1 MKVKLTLG
9 LTILI
14 NLLCYCQD
22 LPKIIKPS
30 PEAANLSRYADVP
43 VSLYTGKP
51 QISFPL
57 YTLKCGSLELPIS
70 LSYYA
75 SGVKVEDYPTWAGIG
90 WALNAGGVITRVVAN
105 NGTYLSTPSNN
116 LPISGTVEE
125 QYGKLLNLVEHPEK
139 SHIIYHY
146 NFLQYSGSFQGNT
159 FRKHTNLRAEFSTD
173 YNFITIIDDNGI
185 KYYFETQWGLL
196 NQVQTDYYLTKIE
209 SADKSNT
216 INFEYIRGDYY
227 YQNPHISKFYILTSN
242 GAGYAQDSEAVYG
255 HKESG
260 VLLSR
265 IYTSNN
271 DSVEFIKKD
280 IYQFGGPNS
289 LDKYRKALDSIV
301 VYHDNYK
308 SSSFH
313 FKTNNIQT
321 TKIYSPYP
329 DQPSF
334 LYSEN
339 KGMNYRLYLDGFE
352 KIDALGNIVDSHSF
366 EYYGRTSEGKD
377 LLPNRFSRAQDL
389 GGFYNG
395 QDSNSTLIPPLNE
408 TLRPDDSGLSD
419 SNLYNNGFVS
429 PVNIPGAN
437 RNPNLEYMQMG
448 TLKSIKYPTGG
459 LAKFYYS
466 QMENPLTLEPFWGL
480 KIDKIEYL
488 NSDGSL
494 QKRKNYDYQ
503 NPVLGYPIPSF
514 WHYTL
519 KHRDYNDITPFRLI
533 CQASSSYMD
542 CTVYNSTDSYTFA
555 IKLSPDPVN
564 DQGLDQGPMIGYGLV
579 REYEEGN
586 GHTKYEFSI
595 DGAYDYQAKDHYV
608 QISQFYDGFPR
619 ESLVMKNS
627 WPLGP
632 FMDNN
637 WKMGTLLNKA
647 TYKEDGTKKQDI
659 RYHYSY
665 DILKT
670 IPGINIYSIPKYTS
684 NGGYVAHNSF
694 YYHYFAYLSV
704 WERLDSVT
712 ETIDNVTKVT
722 NYIYDERKQ
731 VSQISTVKSNGDSF
745 KTNFKYPYNYS
756 SNVYNNMVSRNI
768 IAPVI
773 EKTEKINN
781 YQVKLL
787 KTNYSFWKPDPSNS
801 NLNMLTSNDLTNHIY
816 PSSVE
821 VQSDESPIETRL
833 NYNSYDNKGN
843 ITSVSKI
850 NDVETIYIWGY
861 NEQYPIAKIENAT
874 YSQVSSKVANLQ
886 LKSNQDNDR
895 AVDIINS
902 NGSINYQGNE
912 GVLRSA
918 LADLRDFLS
927 DAMVTT
933 YTYDPLIGITS
944 MTDPKGYTIYYE
956 YDSFN
961 RLKQVK
967 NQDGKILSANNYH
980 YKN

>member
-1 MKVKLTLG
+1 MKNKLNL
-9 LTILI
+9 ILI
-14 NLLCYCQD
+14 LLSNLLVYSQN
-22 LPKIIKPS
+22 LPKIIQPS
-30 PEAANLSRYADVP
+30 PEAANLSRYADIP

-51 QISFPL
+51 QIDFPL
-57 YTLKCGSLELPIS
+57 HTLECGNLKLPIS

-75 SGVKVEDYPTWAGIG
+75 SGVKVEDYSTWAGIG
-90 WALNAGGVITRVVAN
+90 WALNAGGVISRVVAN
-105 NGTYLSTPSNN
+105 NGTYLSSLSNN

-125 QYGKLLNLVEHPEK
+125 QYGKFLNLVEHPEN
-139 SHIIYHY
+139 SHFIYHY

-159 FRKHTNLRAEFSTD
+159 FRKHTNLKFEFSTD
-173 YNFITIIDDNGI
+173 YNSIIITDDNGI
-185 KYYFETQWGLL
+185 KYYFECKNSLYDI
-196 NQVQTDYYLTKIE
+196 QTDYYLTKIE
-209 SADKSNT
+209 SADKYNI
-216 INFEYIRGDYY
+216 INFEYIRGDLY

-242 GAGYAQDSEAVYG
+242 GAGYIKDSEGVYG
-255 HKESG
+255 HKDSG

-289 LDKYRKALDSIV
+289 LDKYRKALDSII
-301 VYHDNYK
+301 VYHDNNK

-329 DQPSF
+329 DQPAF
-334 LYSEN
+334 LYNEN
-339 KGMNYRLYLDGFE
+339 KGMDYRLYLDGFE
-352 KIDALGNIVDSHSF
+352 KIDVVGNIIESHSF
-366 EYYGRTSEGKD
+366 EYYGRTVDGKD

-395 QDSNSTLIPPLNE
+395 QDSNTSLIPPLNE
-408 TLRPDDSGLSD
+408 TLMPDGSGLSD
-419 SNLYNNGFVS
+419 SNLNNNGFVS
-429 PVNIPGAN
+429 PVNIAGAN

-459 LAKFYYS
+459 FAKFYYS
-466 QMENPLTLEPFWGL
+466 QMENPLTLEPFWGI

-488 NSDGSL
+488 DSDESL
-494 QKRKNYDYQ
+494 LKRKNYVYQ

-519 KHRDYNDITPFRLI
+519 NRDYNDMTPFPLI

-542 CTVYNSTDSYTFA
+542 CMVYNSTNSYNWA

-579 REYEEGN
+579 KEFEEGN
-586 GHTKYEFSI
+586 GRIDYQFST
-595 DGAYDYQAKDHYV
+595 DGAYDEEAKDHYFE
-608 QISQFYDGFPR
+608 ISQFYDGFPR
-619 ESLVMKNS
+619 ENLFMKNS

-632 FMDNN
+632 IMDNN

-694 YYHYFAYLSV
+694 YYYYFAYLSV

-722 NYIYDERKQ
+722 NYTYDERKQ
-731 VSQISTVKSNGDSF
+731 VSQISTTKSNGDSF
-745 KTNFKYPYNYS
+745 TTNFKYPYNYTS
-756 SNVYNNMVSRNI
+756 PVFNNMVSRNI

-781 YQVKLL
+781 NQVKLL
-787 KTNYSFWKPDPSNS
+787 KTNYSFWDTDANNLNLISSS
-801 NLNMLTSNDLTNHIY
+801 NLTDCIY
-816 PSSVE
+816 PLSVE
-821 VQSDESPIETRL
+821 VKKGEDPIETRL
-833 NYNSYDNKGN
+833 NYNSYDSKGN
-843 ITSVSKI
+843 IASVSKT
-850 NDVETIYIWGY
+850 NDLEIIYIWGY
-861 NEQYPIAKIENAT
+861 KQTQPVAKIENAT
-874 YSQVSSKVANLQ
+874 QAQITALSLNMTLINDSSTTDSAMQTELQ
-886 LKSNQDNDR
+886 K
-895 AVDIINS
+895 
-902 NGSINYQGNE
+902 
-912 GVLRSA
+912 LRTG
-918 LADLRDFLS
+918 LPH
-927 DAMVTT
+927 AMVTT
-933 YTYDPLIGITS
+933 YTYKPLIGISTI
-944 MTDPKGYTIYYE
+944 TDPKGDTVTYN
-956 YDSFN
+956 YDAFG
-961 RLKQVK
+961 RLQNVK
-967 NQDGKILSANNYH
+967 DKDGNILSENEYH